1 LHLIRPFAALRPVPE
16 RAADVAAPPYDVLST
31 EEARAQAAGK
41 PWSFLHISKPEIDL
55 PPGADPY
62 APEVYSKAAQNLLR
76 MITDGVLVRDREP
89 CYYVYRLIMGSHVQT
104 GLVAAASIA
113 AYDSNRIRKHEFTQ
127 PHKEDD
133 RVHQIEA
140 LNAQTGP
147 VMMAYPSTPQIND
160 LLRQATSGTADTD
173 VTADGDVRHT
183 LWVVRDT
190 NRIARLTSGFDAMPA
205 LYIADG
211 HHRTAAASRVA
222 SARRARN
229 PKHTGDES
237 YNYFLAVIFPH
248 HQMQILPY
256 NRVVTDLNGTSP
268 EGFVQRLSSAFNV
281 QPSVEPVA
289 PDSPGELGM
298 YLTGQWYR
306 LFIHAGLI
314 PIRDPVARLDV
325 SLLADHLL
333 APLLDIRDP
342 RTDKR
347 IDFVGGIRGLQE
359 LEKRVDSG
367 EAAAAFSLHPTGMA
381 DLMDVADKRD
391 VMPPKSTWFEPKLA
405 DGLVSHVID

>member
-1 LHLIRPFAALRPVPE
+1 MHLIRPFAALRPVPE

-31 EEARAQAAGK
+31 EEARAQAAGN

-55 PPGADPY
+55 PPGSDPY
-62 APEVYSKAAQNLLR
+62 APEVYAKAAENLQR
-76 MITDGVLVRDREP
+76 MIADGVLVRDRDP
-89 CYYVYRLIMGSHVQT
+89 CYYAYRLIMGSHVQT

-113 AYDSNRIRKHEFTQ
+113 AYDANRIRKHEFTQ

-147 VMMAYPSTPQIND
+147 VMMAYPSTPQVND
-160 LLRQATSGTADTD
+160 LLRQATGGAADTD
-173 VTADGDVRHT
+173 VTAGGGVRHT
-183 LWVVRDT
+183 LWVIRDT
-190 NRIARLTSGFDAMPA
+190 SQIARLTTVFDVMPA

-222 SARRARN
+222 SARRARS

-248 HQMQILPY
+248 HQTQILPY
-256 NRVVTDLNGTSP
+256 NRVVTDLNGMSP
-268 EGFVQRLSSAFNV
+268 DAFLQRLSSAFNV
-281 QPSVEPVA
+281 EPSSEAVS
-289 PDSPGELGM
+289 PDSPGEFGL
-298 YLTGQWYR
+298 YLASGWYR
-306 LFIHAGLI
+306 LFLHAGLI
-314 PIRDPVARLDV
+314 PIHDPVARLDV

-333 APLLDIRDP
+333 APLLDIHDP
-342 RTDKR
+342 RTDRR
-347 IDFVGGIRGLQE
+347 IDFVGGIRGLLE
-359 LEKRVDSG
+359 LEKRVNSG
-367 EAAAAFSLHPTGMA
+367 RAAAAFSLHRTSMG
-381 DLMDVADKRD
+381 DLMDVADKGE

-405 DGLVSHVID
+405 DGLVSHVLD

>member
-1 LHLIRPFAALRPVPE
+1 MHLIRPFAALRPIPE

-31 EEARAQAAGK
+31 EEARVQAAGK
-41 PWSFLHISKPEIDL
+41 SRSFLHISKPEIDL
-55 PPGADPY
+55 PPGTDPY
-62 APEVYSKAAQNLLR
+62 APEVYAKAAENLQR
-76 MITDGVLVRDREP
+76 MIADRVLVRDREP
-89 CYYVYRLIMGSHVQT
+89 CYYAYRLIMGDHVQT
-104 GLVAAASIA
+104 GLVVAASIA

-147 VMMAYPSTPQIND
+147 VMMAYPSTPQVND
-160 LLRQATSGTADTD
+160 LLRQATGGAADTD
-173 VTADGDVRHT
+173 ITADGGVRHT
-183 LWVVRDT
+183 LWVIRDT
-190 NRIARLTSGFDAMPA
+190 NRIARLSTAFDVMPA

-237 YNYFLAVIFPH
+237 YDYFLAVIFPH
-248 HQMQILPY
+248 HQTQILPD
-256 NRVVTDLNGTSP
+256 NRVVTDLNGMSP
-268 EGFVQRLSSAFNV
+268 DALLQRLSSAFNV
-281 QPSVEPVA
+281 EPSDEAVA
-289 PDSPGELGM
+289 PDSPGEFGL
-298 YLTGQWYR
+298 YLAGRWYR

-333 APLLDIRDP
+333 APALDIRDP

-347 IDFVGGIRGLQE
+347 VDFVGGIRGLQE
-359 LEKRVDSG
+359 LEKRVNSG
-367 EAAAAFSLHPTGMA
+367 KVAAAFSLHPTSIG
-381 DLMDVADKRD
+381 DLMDVADKGE

-405 DGLVSHVID
+405 DGLVSHVLD

>member
-1 LHLIRPFAALRPVPE
+1 LHLIRPFAALRPAPA
-16 RAADVAAPPYDVLST
+16 RAAEVAAPPYDVLST
-31 EEARAQAAGK
+31 EEARAQAAGN

-55 PPGADPY
+55 PPGSDPY
-62 APEVYSKAAQNLLR
+62 APRVYAKAAENLQR
-76 MITDGVLVRDREP
+76 MILDGVLMRDRYP
-89 CYYVYRLIMGSHVQT
+89 CYYAYRLIMGGHVQT
-104 GLVAAASIA
+104 GLVAGASIA
-113 AYDSNRIRKHEFTQ
+113 AYDANRIRKHEFTQ

-147 VMMAYPSTPQIND
+147 VMMAYPSTPQVND
-160 LLRQATSGTADTD
+160 FLRQATAGTADTD
-173 VTADGDVRHT
+173 VTADGGVRHT
-183 LWVVRDT
+183 LWVIRDT
-190 NRIARLTSGFDAMPA
+190 SQIARLTTVFDVMPA

-211 HHRTAAASRVA
+211 HHRTAAASRIA

-229 PKHTGDES
+229 QKHTGDES
-237 YNYFLAVIFPH
+237 YDYFLAVMFPH

-256 NRVVTDLNGTSP
+256 NRVVTDLSGMSP
-268 EGFVQRLSSAFNV
+268 DAFLQRLSSAFNV
-281 QPSVEPVA
+281 EPSSHAVA
-289 PDSPGELGM
+289 PDSPGQFGM
-298 YLTGQWYR
+298 YLAGGWYR

-314 PIRDPVARLDV
+314 PIHDPVARLDV

-333 APLLDIRDP
+333 APLLDIHDP

-359 LEKRVDSG
+359 LEKRVNSG
-367 EAAAAFSLHPTGMA
+367 KAAAAFSLHSTSMG
-381 DLMDVADKRD
+381 DLMDVADKGE

-405 DGLVSHVID
+405 DGLVSHVLD

>member
-1 LHLIRPFAALRPVPE
+1 LHLIRPFTALRPVPE

-31 EEARAQAAGK
+31 EEARARAEGR

-55 PPGADPY
+55 PPGINPY
-62 APEVYSKAAQNLLR
+62 APEVYAKAGENFQR
-76 MITDGVLVRDREP
+76 MIQAGVLVRDREP
-89 CYYVYRLIMGSHVQT
+89 SYYAYRLIMGDHAHT
-104 GLVAAASIA
+104 GLVAAASLA

-147 VMMAYPSTPQIND
+147 VLVAYPSTPQVNEI
-160 LLRQATSGTADTD
+160 LRQASGGAPDTD
-173 VTADGDVRHT
+173 VIADGGVRHT
-183 LWVVRDT
+183 LWVIRET
-190 NRIARLTSGFDAMPA
+190 NRIARLTAAFDAMPA

-229 PKHTGDES
+229 PQHTGEES
-237 YNYFLAVIFPH
+237 YAHFLAVCFPH
-248 HQMQILPY
+248 HQTRILAY
-256 NRVVTDLNGTSP
+256 NRVVADLNGMSADA
-268 EGFVQRLSSAFNV
+268 FLRRLSSSFNV
-281 QPSVEPVA
+281 EPSAEAVVPE
-289 PDSPGELGM
+289 SPGQFGL
-298 YLTGQWYR
+298 YLNGRWYR

-314 PIRDPVARLDV
+314 PISDPVARLDV

-333 APLLDIRDP
+333 APFLDIRDS

-347 IDFVGGIRGLQE
+347 VDFVGGIRGLQE
-359 LEKRVDSG
+359 LEKRVNSG
-367 EAAAAFSLHPTGMA
+367 AMAAAFSLHPTSME
-381 DLMDVADKRD
+381 DLMAVADKGE

-405 DGLVSHVID
+405 DGLASHVLD